1 MLSTLKYKWRRFK
14 RKNQP
19 SPWFS
24 RSRKVLLWSFRALL
38 LFLVIDTFYLF
49 HIWPDWQSFNKGTIK
64 KSNFIKNYQVQYR
77 QQNNLPPLYWRPVTL
92 NNIPHRLRHA
102 VIVAE
107 DARFYS
113 HNGFD
118 VFAFQEAMQSN
129 LEKGRF
135 KYGGSTISQQTVKNM
150 FFNSSR
156 NPLRKWHELIF
167 TIGMEFNDSKDR
179 IIETYLNVAEF
190 GKGIYGVEAAARSY
204 WNIPVNRLTTQ
215 QAIELAATLPS
226 PVKHNPHTRT
236 RTFLRRIK
244 KISAYMY

>member
-1 MLSTLKYKWRRFK
+1 M
-14 RKNQP
+14 
-19 SPWFS
+19 
-24 RSRKVLLWSFRALL
+24 
-38 LFLVIDTFYLF
+38 
-49 HIWPDWQSFNKGTIK
+49 
-64 KSNFIKNYQVQYR
+64 
-77 QQNNLPPLYWRPVTL
+77 
-92 NNIPHRLRHA
+92 RHA

-167 TIGMEFNDSKDR
+167 TIGMEFNVSKDR